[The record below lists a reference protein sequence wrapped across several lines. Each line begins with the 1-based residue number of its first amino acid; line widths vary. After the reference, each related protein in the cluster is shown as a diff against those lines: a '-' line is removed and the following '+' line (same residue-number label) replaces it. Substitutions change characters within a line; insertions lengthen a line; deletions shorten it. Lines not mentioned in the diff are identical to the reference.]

1 MQTPKVVPNY
11 GIHWD
16 GEGIAWLMQGRGS
29 TNVLGIKKKP
39 PFRVQLPSGSKHC
52 NHMIPTS
59 VPVPNDFQWGFFTQL
74 MDDPLVQA
82 ALPIPKKAS
91 GAYFVEDPYHDLMWY
106 MSMLSTMS
114 SPIYPC
120 VVPRWTTTEKSVAK
134 QLEQTNVQPFF
145 IADLEAR
152 DSGFLSKI
160 AKVAMQAPR
169 KLVVAGDPDV
179 IVPQSMTRIKTRLNN
194 SDYYDVNDLEALH
207 WEGLGATLVR
217 KHMKREPYG
226 QTTSQYTGR
235 KAQQT

>member
-1 MQTPKVVPNY
+1 MNIQTVPHY

-16 GEGIAWLMQGRGS
+16 EEQIAWLMQGRGS
-29 TNVLGIKKKP
+29 TNALGLKKKP
-39 PFRVQLPSGSKHC
+39 PFKVQLPSGSKHC
-52 NHMIPTS
+52 NHMIP
-59 VPVPNDFQWGFFTQL
+59 VAAPVPNDFQWSFFTDL

-91 GAYFVEDPYHDLMWY
+91 GAYFVEDPYQNLMWY

-120 VVPRWTTTEKSVAK
+120 VVPRWTTNERAVVK

-145 IADLEAR
+145 IADVEPKDGA
-152 DSGFLSKI
+152 FLSKI
-160 AKVAMQAPR
+160 GKVAMQQPR

-179 IVPQSMTRIKTRLNN
+179 VVPQTMTRIKTSLNN
-194 SDYYDVNDLEALH
+194 SSTYDVNDLEALH

-217 KHMKREPYG
+217 KYMKREPYDKRS
-226 QTTSQYTGR
+226 SQYTGR
-235 KAQQT
+235 KAGQA